1 MNGKFFVLMLLAL
14 VLLAPMIG
22 LSLYLP
28 AETLAHPQYGFT
40 PQPPPPPPPPPPEQP
55 PRQETA
61 RDSRD
66 DRGPTDVVSVQLDI
80 CISICPPVA
89 GGEAGQVGE
98 AGSEIEVLAPVQLI
112 HQGSGWI
119 ATATLSNL
127 RSAQLAV
134 PYPGQWQVFLV
145 DRPEFPAATFEA
157 AGFGQVQL
165 LSSPDGESVLLGVVE
180 ANVGVTQ
187 LVDCPVCVAPPP
199 VEEVTLLLPVTGT
212 GRLSPL
218 EIAAF
223 GLILIGLGLL
233 VRFAATDF
241 SGGQNDTS
249 F

>member
-1 MNGKFFVLMLLAL
+1 MNGKFFVLILLAG
-14 VLLAPMIG
+14 VLLVAMTRLG
-22 LSLYLP
+22 LYLP

-40 PQPPPPPPPPPPEQP
+40 PQPPPPPPPPSQEPPPQ
-55 PRQETA
+55 QETG
-61 RDSRD
+61 RGSRG
-66 DRGPTDVVSVQLDI
+66 DRGPTDIVSVQLDI
-80 CISICPPVA
+80 CISTCPPVE
-89 GGEAGQVGE
+89 GSETGQARD
-98 AGSEIEVLAPVQLI
+98 AGSEIEVLAPVQLV

-127 RSAQLAV
+127 RSTQLAI

-157 AGFGQVQL
+157 AGFSQVRL
-165 LSSPDGESVLLGVVE
+165 RSSQEGEPLLLGVVE
-180 ANVGVTQ
+180 ANAEATQ
-187 LVDCPVCVAPPP
+187 LVDCPVCVVPPP

-233 VRFAATDF
+233 VRMAAKRY
-241 SGGQNDTS
+241 SGGQNGTS
-249 F
+249 V